1 MKRFLLTIVI
11 IAAIPI
17 IGQAEQYRVSGSVL
31 VEEGDILYIYLV
43 DKDQFSIPF
52 TGIKEIRIELE
63 ENNKQTIPFTFLG
76 IPEGQYGIRVFVDT
90 NGNEKLDRGIFGPS
104 EPWGMSWQGEPK
116 KGIPRF
122 SDIAFYVD
130 RNIEEILIDTR
141 SNR

>member
-1 MKRFLLTIVI
+1 MRFLLI
-11 IAAIPI
+11 ILITAIPI

-31 VEEGDILYIYLV
+31 VEKGDILYIYLV
-43 DKDQFSIPF
+43 DEDQFSIPF
-52 TGIKEIRIELE
+52 TGIKGIRIELE
-63 ENNKQTIPFTFLG
+63 ENKEQKIPFSFIG

-90 NGNEKLDRGIFGPS
+90 NDNGKLDRGLFGPS

-130 RNIEEILIDTR
+130 RNIEDIPIDTR
-141 SNR
+141 SHR